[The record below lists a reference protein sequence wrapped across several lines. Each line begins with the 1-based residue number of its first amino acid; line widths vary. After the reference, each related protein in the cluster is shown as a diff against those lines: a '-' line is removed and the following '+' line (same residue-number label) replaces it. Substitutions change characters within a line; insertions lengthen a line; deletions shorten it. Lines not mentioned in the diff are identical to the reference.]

1 MGLASLLI
9 DVRMGKLFV
18 VDLRRVVGVE
28 LDLVDGRCGLEARIG
43 KQLLEVLDGE
53 VGNTN
58 VLYAARLG
66 ELLHLRPGVLEVP
79 VGVVLLKIIGVGGRR
94 PVLSPRQCLVQSESI
109 P

>member
-1 MGLASLLI
+1 MGLVSLSVYTYMSELPTH
-9 DVRMGKLFV
+9 
-18 VDLRRVVGVE
+18 DLRGVVGVE

-58 VLYAARLG
+58 VLHAARLG
-66 ELLHLRPGVLEVP
+66 ELLHLRPSVLEVP